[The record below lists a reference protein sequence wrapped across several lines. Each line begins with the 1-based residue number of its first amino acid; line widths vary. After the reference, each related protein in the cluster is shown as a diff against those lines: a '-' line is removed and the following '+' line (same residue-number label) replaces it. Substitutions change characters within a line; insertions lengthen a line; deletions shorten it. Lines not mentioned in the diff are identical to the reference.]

1 MYKTPRQCPRTPDD
15 GLPHI
20 GMERFIESTQ
30 FRGVK
35 RLTVVMMFVG
45 GGGVVSVLKG
55 IHLLFL
61 PYKTYPN
68 PKNRGIPV
76 NESRNKYVILECH
89 TKQVVSLHNVV
100 IQPVILAGSSSSI
113 FNCVPC

>member
-30 FRGVK
+30 FRGGK

-45 GGGVVSVLKG
+45 GGGLCRYSMEFPYFSCRTKPTRTQKIGVFLLMRAG
-55 IHLLFL
+55 INMSFL
-61 PYKTYPN
+61 
-68 PKNRGIPV
+68 
-76 NESRNKYVILECH
+76 S
-89 TKQVVSLHNVV
+89 V
-100 IQPVILAGSSSSI
+100 IQSK
-113 FNCVPC
+113 